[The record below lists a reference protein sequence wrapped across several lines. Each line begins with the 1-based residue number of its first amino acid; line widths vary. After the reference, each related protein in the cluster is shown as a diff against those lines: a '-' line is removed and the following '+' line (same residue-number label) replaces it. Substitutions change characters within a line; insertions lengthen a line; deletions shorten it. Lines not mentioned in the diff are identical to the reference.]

1 MKKRENT
8 FEKYQFKLRLV
19 FDFYSTLIAW
29 FSAYYI
35 RFFVL
40 PGGMHDSLLL
50 FSVLSVLAVFSTFF
64 FLFYHDLYE
73 PSVLAR
79 WRTELGSIVRVSI
92 DVFMVFVVFYY
103 YQFEIKVSRIAL
115 LLFLGTLF
123 IFLSIGRRICN
134 IIIGKKV
141 KSGQFI
147 QRTLIVGYGKKVTDY
162 YSSTVES
169 GDGSRI
175 KFVGQYMGAEKVG
188 DLPQIKAASLADAI
202 RENNVDIA
210 VIGFPPEDSRNRL
223 EATNQGMELL
233 NTKVFLLTDI
243 PRSYAGSKITDFYSI
258 PTVQVNSSELSLGK
272 RFVKRTFDIVTCS
285 LAVILLSPLYL
296 IIALLVKL
304 SSRGPVF
311 FKQDRVTRDGKVF
324 KMLKFRSMRI
334 DMPEQN
340 GPHWTEENDP
350 RITKIGK
357 LLRKTSLDEIPQ
369 FFNVLGGSMSLIGPR
384 PERPELVEEFKK
396 TVPGYDLRH
405 RVKAGISGWAQVNGL
420 RGNTSIEERVSYDL
434 SYIRHWT
441 LLFDVKI
448 VILTFF
454 KGFINKNAY

>member
-19 FDFYSTLIAW
+19 FDFFSTLIAW

-188 DLPQIKAASLADAI
+188 NLPQIKAASLADAI

-233 NTKVFLLTDI
+233 NAKVFLLTDI

>member
-19 FDFYSTLIAW
+19 FDFFSTLIAW

-223 EATNQGMELL
+223 
-233 NTKVFLLTDI
+233 
-243 PRSYAGSKITDFYSI
+243 
-258 PTVQVNSSELSLGK
+258 
-272 RFVKRTFDIVTCS
+272 
-285 LAVILLSPLYL
+285 
-296 IIALLVKL
+296 
-304 SSRGPVF
+304 
-311 FKQDRVTRDGKVF
+311 
-324 KMLKFRSMRI
+324 
-334 DMPEQN
+334 
-340 GPHWTEENDP
+340 
-350 RITKIGK
+350 
-357 LLRKTSLDEIPQ
+357 
-369 FFNVLGGSMSLIGPR
+369 
-384 PERPELVEEFKK
+384 
-396 TVPGYDLRH
+396 
-405 RVKAGISGWAQVNGL
+405 
-420 RGNTSIEERVSYDL
+420 
-434 SYIRHWT
+434 
-441 LLFDVKI
+441 
-448 VILTFF
+448 
-454 KGFINKNAY
+454 